1 MQLAVHKYTMHIN
14 NEQEEI
20 MDNKVKIKFLKTTL
34 EEALDWLE
42 ELEDNDLQAL
52 ELLHI
57 TKLTSLV
64 NENLLARF
72 NRLGKADE

>member
-1 MQLAVHKYTMHIN
+1 
-14 NEQEEI
+14 